1 MADQSRRPAF
11 FWLVLL
17 LCGAY
22 AGFCAVTIEATL
34 RHYGTEKDPG
44 WNVRA
49 DATGWIV
56 SDVNA
61 SGPAA
66 GRIEPG
72 DRLIALNGDGRAAVL
87 GTANWADLRAGDTY
101 RVDLERRGTRVSYH
115 LPIST
120 VGRRKMYPI
129 FGLCGLAWFV
139 VGAGLAFARPDDR
152 QVRLVGLTLML
163 VGFFGLNEMLGSV
176 RTFLVG
182 WERTVYWATS
192 WRHCGCSR

>member
-1 MADQSRRPAF
+1 MSDQSRRPAF

-17 LCGAY
+17 LCGVY

-87 GTANWADLRAGDTY
+87 GVASWAGLRAGDTY
-101 RVDLERRGTRVSYH
+101 RVDLERRGARVSYQ
-115 LPIST
+115 
-120 VGRRKMYPI
+120 R
-129 FGLCGLAWFV
+129 
-139 VGAGLAFARPDDR
+139 
-152 QVRLVGLTLML
+152 
-163 VGFFGLNEMLGSV
+163 
-176 RTFLVG
+176 
-182 WERTVYWATS
+182 
-192 WRHCGCSR
+192 